1 MGCVVSEQDLKIHIP
16 YVVADTDRHGN
27 VRVYYRRNGRKVRL
41 HQIAGTAAFAAEVE
55 AAKSL
60 LDTGANAKSSDD
72 GPGTLRRLCAE
83 YFASAPFVLLDL
95 TTQARRRAI
104 LEGICQSTLTNGRVR
119 GGLPFARMNAVHVD
133 AIRDEKLDKPE
144 AANMRVK
151 ALRQL
156 FKWAK
161 KARKADNNPA
171 AEVEYLPSIGY
182 GFHTWTEAQV
192 RQYWDCHPVGTTAR
206 LAIDLLLYTGV
217 RRSDVVRLGPEME
230 FAGVSADGSPVQ
242 ELHFTE
248 WKGSRSRVRRR
259 KEGPKNR
266 QLPILS
272 VLRESIDATP
282 TGLRTY
288 LVTSFGRPFTANG
301 FGNRFRKWCDDA
313 ALPPEC
319 AAHGLRKAGATFAAE
334 NNATEYQLMAL
345 FGWDSPK
352 QAAIYTRKANQ
363 RRLAAS
369 AVHLVVPGENR
380 GGAKVSH
387 QANRAQSHRSKNP

>member
-1 MGCVVSEQDLKIHIP
+1 MSELNLKINIP
-16 YVVADTDRHGN
+16 YVVADLDRHGN
-27 VRVYYRRNGRKVRL
+27 VRIYYRRHGRKVRL
-41 HQIAGTAAFAAEVE
+41 HQAVGTSAFAAELE
-55 AAKSL
+55 AAKSV
-60 LDTGANAKSSDD
+60 LDARVGTQPSDD
-72 GPGTLRRLCAE
+72 GPGTLRRLCIE
-83 YFASAPFVLLDL
+83 YFGSAAFVLLDPI
-95 TTQARRRAI
+95 TQARRRAI
-104 LEGICQSTLTNGRVR
+104 LEGICQSTLTNGRIR
-119 GGLPFARMNAVHVD
+119 GGLPFARMHAVHVE

-151 ALRQL
+151 SLRQL

-161 KARKADNNPA
+161 RTRKADNNPA
-171 AEVEYLPSIGY
+171 KEVEYLPSTGY
-182 GFHTWTEAQV
+182 GFHTWTETQV
-192 RQYWDCHPVGTTAR
+192 WQYWDRHPIGTAAR

-230 FAGVSADGSPVQ
+230 FARVSADGSSVQ

-266 QLPILS
+266 QLPILT

-288 LVTSFGRPFTANG
+288 LVTTFGKPFTANG

-313 ALPPEC
+313 ELPPEC

-334 NNATEYQLMAL
+334 NGATEHQLMAL

-352 QAAIYTRKANQ
+352 QAATYTRKANQ

-369 AVHLVVPGENR
+369 AVHLVVPNENR
-380 GGAKVSH
+380 GRPEVSH
-387 QANRAQSHRSKNP
+387 PAIRAQSHRARKP